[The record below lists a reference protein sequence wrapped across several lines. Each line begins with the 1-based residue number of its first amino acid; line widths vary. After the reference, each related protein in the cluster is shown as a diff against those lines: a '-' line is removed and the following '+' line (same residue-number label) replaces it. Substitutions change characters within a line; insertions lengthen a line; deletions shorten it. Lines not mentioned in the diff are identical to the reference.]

1 MASSFSIFLVLN
13 SEIFIFFDFFFSM
26 ERTEEGEQGFL
37 QKLSEKDGRHE
48 DCGWRWWV
56 VKLTTD
62 DIDVYYK

>member
-1 MASSFSIFLVLN
+1 
-13 SEIFIFFDFFFSM
+13 M